1 MVKESLPVVLRKL
14 LRLSFKSGKRLF
26 CWSVIWGVQL
36 KSKWIFDQS
45 SIVFDQQAVWKNRL
59 ILLKAQWTFFQ
70 CLIWKFFYL
79 KKNWLFK
86 RLPLMSCST
95 QGTAETIR
103 WPCKPIVLSIGRFEG
118 PTFTYWTLGESLIA
132 SDQQGSS
139 RKWLI
144 LSKAH

>member
-1 MVKESLPVVLRKL
+1 MKEPLPVVLRKL

-79 KKNWLFK
+79 KKTDFSRDSRWCHVVLK
-86 RLPLMSCST
+86 ELLRLSDGLTNPSFCRSEDLRV
-95 QGTAETIR
+95 Q
-103 WPCKPIVLSIGRFEG
+103 LS
-118 PTFTYWTLGESLIA
+118 PTEKLV
-132 SDQQGSS
+132 
-139 RKWLI
+139 
-144 LSKAH
+144 KAW